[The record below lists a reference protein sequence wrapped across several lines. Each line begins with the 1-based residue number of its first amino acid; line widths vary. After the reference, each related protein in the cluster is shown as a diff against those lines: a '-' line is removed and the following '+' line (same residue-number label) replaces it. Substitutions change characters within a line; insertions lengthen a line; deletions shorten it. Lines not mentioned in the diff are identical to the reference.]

1 MKRLVTLFGLA
12 FLFFCTPVKAQFSKY
27 VVRFKDKGGTP
38 FTIAN
43 PSAYL
48 SAKSIARRTK
58 QGIAIDSTDLPITP
72 RYLDSIR
79 SVPNVTILNS
89 SKWLNQVLIQTTSA
103 AALAKIQTFPFVIT
117 SDPVSARF
125 AGPVNPTS
133 DISAAKLQVTFNT
146 VPTNTQRQ
154 QNTQQTLIDYGNATA
169 QVRIH
174 NGDFLHNWGF
184 RGEAM
189 NIAVMDA
196 GFSGYNINP
205 SLDSL
210 RINNQIKETWDY
222 VAGNATVEDDHPH
235 GMYCMSIIGVNKP
248 GLMVGTAPKANF
260 YLYRTEDVASEYP
273 IEEQNWVAAAE
284 RADSLGVD
292 LFTTSLGYITF
303 DNAIFNHTYAQR
315 NGNTAMMTIG
325 GDLAAKKGIIVMNSA
340 GNNGNDPGDGKF
352 IAVPADGDSI
362 VTLGA
367 CNTSGLIGN
376 FSAWG
381 PNSAGLLKPNLTS
394 VGVGTSFIG
403 VGGNPSNGN
412 GTSFSCPNMAGLITC
427 LLQAFYEGG
436 NMEIINAV
444 QQASDKF
451 STPDARYG
459 YGIPDMKKAFVL
471 LLKRRY
477 SSIVT
482 LNANCI
488 TQLLVNVKASS
499 AMQFELER
507 RGPGDPAFSVVKR
520 FNSASSAF
528 TAVPFT
534 LRDTLSYQSTGA
546 VAYRL
551 KHIIGTDT
559 SFYYDVPSVF
569 ITQPC
574 GNDKIV
580 IAPNPVK
587 NNLSVTVGT
596 LLNLSSI
603 AVRISESSG
612 RTVYIQNNAPNNI
625 NINTQRWAAGVYLV
639 EIIGDGKTIA
649 TKRVIKE

>member
-1 MKRLVTLFGLA
+1 MKRLVTPLLVA
-12 FLFFCTPVKAQFSKY
+12 LLFFCVPAKAQFSKY

-38 FTIAN
+38 FTLAN

-79 SVPNVTILNS
+79 SVPNVTILNT

-103 AALAKIQTFPFVIT
+103 AALTKIQSFPFVIT

-125 AGPVNPTS
+125 AGPVTPVT
-133 DISAAKLQVTFNT
+133 DISAAKLNVVLNT
-146 VPTNTQRQ
+146 DPGNNQRQ
-154 QNTQQTLIDYGNATA
+154 QNTTQTQVDYGNSTA

-184 RGEAM
+184 RGEAI

-196 GFSGYNINP
+196 GFSGYNANP
-205 SLDSL
+205 SLDSIRL
-210 RINNQIKETWDY
+210 NNQIKETWDY
-222 VAGNATVEDDHPH
+222 VSGNATVEDDHPH
-235 GMYCMSIIGVNKP
+235 GMYCLSIIAVNKP

-260 YLYRTEDVASEYP
+260 YLYRTEDAATEYP

-303 DNAIFNHTYAQR
+303 DNPVFNHSYAQR
-315 NGNTAMMTIG
+315 NGNTALMTIG
-325 GDLAAKKGIIVMNSA
+325 ADLAAKKGIIVLNSA
-340 GNNGNDPGDGKF
+340 GNNGNDPGDAKF
-352 IAVPADGDSI
+352 VAVPADGDSVI
-362 VTLGA
+362 TVGA
-367 CNTSGLIGN
+367 CNTLGAIGN

-381 PNSAGLLKPNLTS
+381 PNSAGLQKPNITS
-394 VGVGTSFIG
+394 VGIATSFIG

-412 GTSFSCPNMAGLITC
+412 GTSFACPNIAGLIAC
-427 LLQAFYEGG
+427 LVQAFNETG
-436 NMEIINAV
+436 NMEITNAV

-451 STPDARYG
+451 SAPDARYG

-471 LLKRRY
+471 LLRKRY
-477 SSIVT
+477 SV
-482 LNANCI
+482 NASLQAGCNMQV
-488 TQLLVNVKASS
+488 QLNVKANS

-507 RGPGDPAFSVVKR
+507 KGPGEPGFTVVKR
-520 FNSASSAF
+520 FNGTTAAF
-528 TAVPFT
+528 AANPMVITDA
-534 LRDTLSYQSTGA
+534 LNYQSTGA
-546 VAYRL
+546 ITYRL

-559 SFYYDVPSVF
+559 SFYYDAFTVNL
-569 ITQPC
+569 TQPC

-580 IAPNPVK
+580 IAPSPLK
-587 NNLSVTVGT
+587 NTLSIAVGT
-596 LLNLSSI
+596 LLNISSI
-603 AVRISESSG
+603 NLRVTDASG
-612 RTVYIQNNAPNNI
+612 RTVYVQQNASNNTS
-625 NINTQRWAAGVYLV
+625 INTQKWPAGIYIV
-639 EIIGDGKTIA
+639 EVMGDGKTMA
-649 TKRVIKE
+649 TKKVFKE